1 MNAQTT
7 LTRPLAWLGRH
18 AGAAIAAGVFLGLL
32 VPPLA
37 ALCRPLLVPAILLPF
52 VVALLRVD
60 RAAIAAGLR
69 VPLLPTVA
77 VAWVLLASPAIVA
90 GAARA
95 LGLAEPLAAIL
106 TTAAAAPPI
115 MAASALALL
124 LGLDVALA
132 VLATVAAS
140 ALAPFTLPPL
150 ALHLAGLPLEFDALS
165 LLVRLAA
172 MVGGCFVVAA
182 LLRRALTP
190 AWLDARADLL
200 GGFAV
205 LGLIVFAVGIM
216 DGVAARLARE
226 PGPVLGYL
234 AAAFALNVGLQALT
248 ALAMSPFGLRAALTL
263 GLLAG
268 NNNLGLV
275 LAATAGAAT
284 ESFVL
289 FVAVAQ
295 FPIYLLPALQR
306 PLYRRWLHRHDHK
319 AGA

>member
-1 MNAQTT
+1 MNGAA
-7 LTRPLAWLGRH
+7 LAWPLAWLGRH

-32 VPPLA
+32 APPLA

-60 RAAIAAGLR
+60 RGRLAAGLR
-69 VPLLPTVA
+69 APRLPAVA
-77 VAWVLLASPAIVA
+77 VAWSLLASPAIVA
-90 GAARA
+90 AAAGA
-95 LGLAEPLAAIL
+95 LGLAEPLAAIV
-106 TTAAAAPPI
+106 TAVAAAPPV

-124 LGLDVALA
+124 MGLDVALA

-150 ALHLAGLPLEFDALS
+150 ALHLAGLPLELDAPS
-165 LLVRLAA
+165 LLARLAS
-172 MVGGCFVVAA
+172 MVGGCFALAA
-182 LLRRALTP
+182 LLRRALAP
-190 AWLDARADLL
+190 AWLDARGDLL
-200 GGFAV
+200 GGLAV

-216 DGVAARLARE
+216 DGVAAHLARE

-234 AAAFALNVGLQALT
+234 AVAFALNVGLQALT

-275 LAATAGAAT
+275 LAATAGAAP

-306 PLYRRWLHRHDHK
+306 PLYRRWLHRHGGD